1 MARATFHLET
11 RPLNIEYSKWGEIG
25 VVPWDSAIFGFPVA
39 NFNAGEIAEAAR
51 DRVAFQRSLEDWA
64 KTYDVELIGCSVP
77 VESAAPREN
86 QNEDVFQANWSWLLS
101 QTGWTVVE
109 QALRVTLT
117 GLQTLQFK
125 ADLPV
130 LRLAQAQERTAVEN
144 IAAHA
149 FRHGRYC
156 ADVRFP
162 MSLAQ
167 LRYLRWMSNAFDA
180 LEEGDE
186 TTRVYLIGA
195 GTQVDGF
202 MHVNVVGDVAD
213 LRLAAVNSAT
223 ASARSGY
230 NLYNSTLLA
239 LQQSGVR
246 RVTSKIAASNIAVMK
261 LYTALGFRF
270 SEPEWVF
277 HWHAPNAPHLILTE

>member
-1 MARATFHLET
+1 MTNDSWKIET
-11 RPLNIEYSKWGEIG
+11 QPLAIEYSNWGEIG
-25 VVPWDSAIFGFPVA
+25 VIPWDSDIFGFRVA
-39 NFNAGEIAEAAR
+39 TFNAGEAAPQAR
-51 DRVAFQRSLEDWA
+51 DCEKFQRSLESWA
-64 KTYDVELIGCSVP
+64 KTHDVELIGASVP
-77 VESAAPREN
+77 VESREVGAD
-86 QNEDVFQANWSWLLS
+86 DVLRANWSWMFS

-117 GLQTLQFK
+117 GLKTQQFK

-130 LRLAQAQERTAVEN
+130 LRLAQPRDRTAVEE
-144 IAAHA
+144 IAQHA

-162 MSLAQ
+162 FALAQ
-167 LRYLRWMSNAFDA
+167 LRYLRWMSNAFNS
-180 LEEGDE
+180 LESGDE
-186 TTRVYLIGA
+186 TTRIYLIGSD
-195 GTQVDGF
+195 GVDGF
-202 MHVNVVGDVAD
+202 MHVTVDGDVAD
-213 LRLAAVNSAT
+213 LRLAAVDSAT

-270 SEPEWVF
+270 SDPEWVF
-277 HWHAPNAPHLILTE
+277 HWHAPDAPHLLRTS